1 MSAGQFFATRF
12 CAFRFATFLH
22 KITPQKTAGYMG
34 VGAVEFIKKERFYVL
49 FKLLQIVWILSFN
62 LDPVCDLM
70 VIIHPEW
77 NEMANY
83 KPDLSCQNK
92 IHTNRFLSTNCA
104 RYIWMCFSLYHW

>member
-49 FKLLQIVWILSFN
+49 FKLLQIV
-62 LDPVCDLM
+62 
-70 VIIHPEW
+70 
-77 NEMANY
+77 
-83 KPDLSCQNK
+83 
-92 IHTNRFLSTNCA
+92 
-104 RYIWMCFSLYHW
+104 